1 MYKTLEEQ
9 KQAITSMLLNA
20 DDKLYDAIALDVK
33 LALEP
38 MHISLV
44 YHTLSLLP
52 EDKAFDELKIML
64 RAICLNHIAL
74 LTRDQILVN
83 VMPKA
88 AYVVIKYAYSFLD
101 DKSKQLYNDIL
112 ISLTDPSY
120 DEFKAYFLEEK
131 PMPTEIALNTLK
143 QALPTFS
150 EGEQ

>member
-52 EDKAFDELKIML
+52 EDKAFDELKVML

-150 EGEQ
+150 EGEE

>member
-20 DDKLYDAIALDVK
+20 DTKLYDAIALDVK

-150 EGEQ
+150 EGEE

>member
-150 EGEQ
+150 EGEE

>member
-9 KQAITSMLLNA
+9 KQAITKLLLNP
-20 DDKLYDAIALDVK
+20 DSNLYDAIALDIK

-44 YHTLSLLP
+44 YHTRSLLP
-52 EDKAFDELKIML
+52 DDQAFDELKIML

-101 DKSKQLYNDIL
+101 QKSQELYNNIL
-112 ISLTDPSY
+112 TQLTDPSY
-120 DEFKAYFLEEK
+120 DEFKAYFLEQK
-131 PMPTEIALNTLK
+131 PMPTHIALDTLK

-150 EGEQ
+150 EGEE